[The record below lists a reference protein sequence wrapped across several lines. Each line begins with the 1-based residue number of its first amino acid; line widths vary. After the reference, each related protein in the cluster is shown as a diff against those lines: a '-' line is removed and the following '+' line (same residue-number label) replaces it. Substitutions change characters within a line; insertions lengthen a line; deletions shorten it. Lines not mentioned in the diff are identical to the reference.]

1 MAFFLDELVHE
12 KSGIVEILLLEAFT
26 VGVEVSHADADQ
38 DGGEALRCEPV
49 RIAAAAALCDGHGL
63 SHGGSRLLEELQRG
77 VALLDEEGI
86 IRFLCIDGKRAFGEF
101 LCCRFEGMDHRID
114 ECFEL
119 LRIAAS
125 GLCAYD
131 AGVRDDV
138 RRSAAGDGADVAG
151 GLLIDASC
159 RAACDRLCGHGDRI
173 RSFSGAMPACAATPF
188 RVKESWYWDGPAL

>member
-1 MAFFLDELVHE
+1 
-12 KSGIVEILLLEAFT
+12 
-26 VGVEVSHADADQ
+26 
-38 DGGEALRCEPV
+38 
-49 RIAAAAALCDGHGL
+49 
-63 SHGGSRLLEELQRG
+63 
-77 VALLDEEGI
+77 
-86 IRFLCIDGKRAFGEF
+86 
-101 LCCRFEGMDHRID
+101 MDHRID

-159 RAACDRLCGHGDRI
+159 RAVCDRLCGHGDRI
-173 RSFSGAMPACAATPF
+173 CSFFWRHAGMRCDAFQGEGKLVLGWAGVIERAGRAVGIEHVAEVNALDVFFFDVLGAEETDLLLYGENDSDLAVRDVHLLHEGDAF
-188 RVKESWYWDGPAL
+188 